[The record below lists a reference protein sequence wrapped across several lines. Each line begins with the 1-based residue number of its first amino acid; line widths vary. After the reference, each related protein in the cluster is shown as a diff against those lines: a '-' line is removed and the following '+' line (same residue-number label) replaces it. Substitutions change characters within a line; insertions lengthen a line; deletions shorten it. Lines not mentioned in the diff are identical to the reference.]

1 MKAYPINEAT
11 VRTAVS
17 VFTWLTRIAVPT
29 IINANA
35 NRLAL
40 KVVIS
45 PCGIGRLEVR
55 TIFASIF
62 LSIIWLIVAAE
73 DGIRD
78 AVVSRGLGDVYKRQ
92 SRNSINFTTQMSGYV
107 YLIRVGDLYRI
118 GKTDNLEK
126 KIKKLKPDEL
136 LTSIM
141 TKEPETLEARLL
153 RKYKSQ
159 RIPETGYLKLSK
171 RQIRECKKQ
180 FELKGSLPHTL
191 DAEVSITLFAS
202 FLLFSLG
209 SFIFNYLNF
218 GFVRSISYSFGMAS
232 LPMVILFITGSFGGY
247 FSEDLSLFSLLTN
260 RIKGLFIAIAMLS
273 MAYLIFNLG

>member
-1 MKAYPINEAT
+1 
-11 VRTAVS
+11 
-17 VFTWLTRIAVPT
+17 
-29 IINANA
+29 
-35 NRLAL
+35 
-40 KVVIS
+40 
-45 PCGIGRLEVR
+45 
-55 TIFASIF
+55 
-62 LSIIWLIVAAE
+62 
-73 DGIRD
+73 
-78 AVVSRGLGDVYKRQ
+78 
-92 SRNSINFTTQMSGYV
+92 MSGYV

-159 RIPETGYLKLSK
+159 RIPETGYLKLTK
-171 RQIRECKKQ
+171 RQISECKKQ
-180 FELKGSLPHTL
+180 FELKGNLPHTL

-202 FLLFSLG
+202 FLLFGTNFL
-209 SFIFNYLNF
+209 ILNYFNV
-218 GFVRSISYSFGMAS
+218 GFLRNISYSFGVAS
-232 LPMVILFITGSFGGY
+232 IPMIILFFTGSFGGY

-273 MAYLIFNLG
+273 MAYLVFNLV

>member
-1 MKAYPINEAT
+1 
-11 VRTAVS
+11 
-17 VFTWLTRIAVPT
+17 
-29 IINANA
+29 
-35 NRLAL
+35 
-40 KVVIS
+40 
-45 PCGIGRLEVR
+45 
-55 TIFASIF
+55 
-62 LSIIWLIVAAE
+62 
-73 DGIRD
+73 
-78 AVVSRGLGDVYKRQ
+78 
-92 SRNSINFTTQMSGYV
+92 MSGYV

-118 GKTDNLEK
+118 GKTDNLDK
-126 KIKKLKPDEL
+126 KIKKLNPDEL

-202 FLLFSLG
+202 FLLFSL
-209 SFIFNYLNF
+209 SSLTLNYLNF
-218 GFVRSISYSFGMAS
+218 GFLKSISYAFGAAS
-232 LPMVILFITGSFGGY
+232 LPMVVLFVTGSFGGY
-247 FSEDLSLFSLLTN
+247 FSEDFSLFSLFTN
-260 RIKGLFIAIAMLS
+260 RIKGLFIAIAMLT